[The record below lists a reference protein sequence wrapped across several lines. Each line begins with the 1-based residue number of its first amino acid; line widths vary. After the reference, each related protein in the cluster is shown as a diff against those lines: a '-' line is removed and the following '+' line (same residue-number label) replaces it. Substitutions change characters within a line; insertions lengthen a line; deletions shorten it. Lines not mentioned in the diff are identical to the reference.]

1 MRVRQVCLCTEY
13 LSTQVLFGPSLGE
26 TFVQR
31 TQRRFHAKGV
41 FLAPHQQQMLEDWH
55 DDLTVVECAP
65 GAGKTT
71 MCVAIALE
79 VLGIVEPICL
89 SRALM

>member
-1 MRVRQVCLCTEY
+1 M
-13 LSTQVLFGPSLGE
+13 QVLFGPFLDE

-31 TQRRFHAKGV
+31 TQRRFRAKGV
-41 FLAPHQQQMLEDWH
+41 ELAEHQEQMLQNWH

-65 GAGKTT
+65 GAGKTM

-79 VLGIVEPICL
+79 VLGVVELTCL